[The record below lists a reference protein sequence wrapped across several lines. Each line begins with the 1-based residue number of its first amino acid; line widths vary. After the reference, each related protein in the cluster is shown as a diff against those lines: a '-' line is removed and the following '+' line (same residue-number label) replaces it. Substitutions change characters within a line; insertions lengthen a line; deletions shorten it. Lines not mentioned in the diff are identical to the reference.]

1 MRLDEKILQGMA
13 AATGGEYFHA
23 ESAADLTKI
32 YRSLSSRSVYERQD
46 TEVTV
51 LFVAAGAS
59 LLALSALLSLAFAQ
73 RIL

>member
-46 TEVTV
+46 TEITA
-51 LFVAAGAS
+51 LFAAAGAW
-59 LLALSALLSLAFAQ
+59 LLELSALLSLAFDQ